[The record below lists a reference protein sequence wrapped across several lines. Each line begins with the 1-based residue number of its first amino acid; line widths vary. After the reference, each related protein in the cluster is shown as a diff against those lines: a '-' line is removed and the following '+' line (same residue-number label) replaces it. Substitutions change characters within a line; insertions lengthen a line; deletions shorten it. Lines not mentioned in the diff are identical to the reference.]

1 MVPSATRSRRSGL
14 NCTPPLCRRA
24 QTLSRRFGYSEQGL
38 FYDRLMSL
46 EWEQTIVDARDPS
59 ALGLWWREA
68 LGWVVVN
75 DDPDE
80 FEIRPTADRL
90 PGLLFV
96 QASEAKTTKN
106 RLHLDFRPDD
116 RGAEVE
122 RLLALGATRADVGQG
137 EQTWIVLRDPEGNE
151 FCVLGSRP
159 L

>member
-1 MVPSATRSRRSGL
+1 MA
-14 NCTPPLCRRA
+14 
-24 QTLSRRFGYSEQGL
+24 
-38 FYDRLMSL
+38 L
-46 EWEQTIVDARDPS
+46 EWEQTIVEALDPG
-59 ALGLWWREA
+59 ALGSWWREA

-96 QASEAKTTKN
+96 SVSEQKSTKN

-116 RGAEVE
+116 RDAEVN
-122 RLLALGATRADVGQG
+122 RLLALGATRADIGQG
-137 EQTWIVLRDPEGNE
+137 EQTWIVLHDPEGNE
-151 FCVLGSRP
+151 FCVLGSRM